1 MSDIDKRRGARDA
14 RDSGADPEVT
24 RFLRDSYHAPATPG
38 YWDGLEARI
47 MSRVRESVRQ
57 SVRVSGNVPA
67 VAVEWWQVLSGWVAP
82 GAWAAGIAALV
93 ALGAL
98 LQSRAAERRV
108 AYAAVLE
115 ASVVGTAVGTADG
128 TADGPAAVGAASS
141 GAAATLRPDR
151 IVRPGDDAA
160 PRSPSDAAR
169 DAALRDLLS
178 PR

>member
-1 MSDIDKRRGARDA
+1 MSDIEKRRGARDA
-14 RDSGADPEVT
+14 RDSGAHPEVT
-24 RFLRDSYHAPATPG
+24 RFLRDTYHAPATPG

-47 MSRVRESVRQ
+47 MSRVRE

-115 ASVVGTAVGTADG
+115 ASVVGTAVGTTDG
-128 TADGPAAVGAASS
+128 TADDPAAIGASSS

-151 IVRPGDDAA
+151 IVRPGDAA
-160 PRSPSDAAR
+160 AGRSPSNAAR